1 MACIANSR
9 SLRASGGTSVVVVV
23 PSIALAGGAGY
34 AMLATVAEGL
44 RVLAKGCGRQWAQH
58 GITANTVATAPH
70 HWVDD
75 AAGQS
80 LVKAISLSVPAF
92 GGTGDAAADLAPL
105 VAALAAPDAHFLT
118 AGTLVADGGVWMGL

>member
-1 MACIANSR
+1 M
-9 SLRASGGTSVVVVV
+9 RAAGGSSVVVLV
-23 PSIALAGGAGY
+23 PSIALAGAAGY

-70 HWVDD
+70 HWVSDE
-75 AAGQS
+75 AGQQ
-80 LVKAISLSVPAF
+80 LAKAISLSVPAF
-92 GGTGDAAADLAPL
+92 RGTGDAADDLAPL
-105 VAALAAPDAHFLT
+105 VAALASPDAHFLT